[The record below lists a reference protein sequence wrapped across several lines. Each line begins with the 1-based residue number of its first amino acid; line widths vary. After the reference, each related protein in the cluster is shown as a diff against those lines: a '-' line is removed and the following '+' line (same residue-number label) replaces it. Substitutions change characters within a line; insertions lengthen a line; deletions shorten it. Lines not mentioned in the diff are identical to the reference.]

1 MHVKTFFWLLVI
13 NLTPLHCENENI
25 SKTDDIV
32 CDVVPGFQN
41 SEDYELNCL
50 DYRMSP
56 VWHLTHHTKGSEVE
70 RKSRHV
76 HEVVD
81 PGRYRKGQV
90 NYHSDNRHSV
100 NHGNAVCEIVPDAEF
115 LEAYNVNCTFD
126 RVPVI
131 GMRRRVVDDY
141 EGSERSPRIINEA
154 GKRRTRPPAYDRIKD
169 KPLYD
174 YNDIDRGIV
183 VNHYEYD
190 DYDYIEKYDYE
201 YEYYEYYSHADDSY
215 AEGFVTKIVKV
226 VIDFI
231 L

>member
-1 MHVKTFFWLLVI
+1 
-13 NLTPLHCENENI
+13 
-25 SKTDDIV
+25 
-32 CDVVPGFQN
+32 
-41 SEDYELNCL
+41 
-50 DYRMSP
+50 
-56 VWHLTHHTKGSEVE
+56 
-70 RKSRHV
+70 
-76 HEVVD
+76 
-81 PGRYRKGQV
+81 
-90 NYHSDNRHSV
+90 
-100 NHGNAVCEIVPDAEF
+100 
-115 LEAYNVNCTFD
+115 
-126 RVPVI
+126 
-131 GMRRRVVDDY
+131 MRRRVVDDY

-183 VNHYEYD
+183 ENHYEYD